1 MSVFIPNEQQKKQT
15 HITIPPGHT
24 EIEGKAFW
32 DCSGLTQLTLPDTL
46 TKIGHGAFNGCSG
59 LTQLTLPDTLTEIG
73 EGVFEGCAGLKV
85 IVAPQG
91 LHDRLRVMSD
101 MPEGCEL
108 MTPQQRDDQLNEMG
122 LSKYALS
129 PEQILFLYKNKDR
142 WRQLTPRELVNDL
155 GDMPADLLSV
165 IKYAGQLAC
174 LSLFGESIREVNIT
188 GLPHF
193 TVRQMFTLNMVKMSE
208 EEKVLKPVKEK
219 AAVKIQAICRGRLA
233 RRPVSW
239 FKWILNILKLA
250 CKWLLRKLGW
260 MKTETQRN
268 YSKISPYK
276 QSSMASN
283 DHSLNGK
290 GVAEKIDQAADNE
303 AVVEGLPVV
312 SSPQR

>member
-1 MSVFIPNEQQKKQT
+1 M
-15 HITIPPGHT
+15 
-24 EIEGKAFW
+24 
-32 DCSGLTQLTLPDTL
+32 
-46 TKIGHGAFNGCSG
+46 
-59 LTQLTLPDTLTEIG
+59 
-73 EGVFEGCAGLKV
+73 
-85 IVAPQG
+85 IVAPQRA
-91 LHDRLRVMSD
+91 HKRLR
-101 MPEGCEL
+101 MPSIIPIKYQHITPEEL
-108 MTPQQRDDQLNEMG
+108 KSNENEME
-122 LSKYALS
+122 LRAYHLS
-129 PEQILFLYKNKDR
+129 PEQMLFLYKNKDR

-303 AVVEGLPVV
+303 AVVEGFPVV